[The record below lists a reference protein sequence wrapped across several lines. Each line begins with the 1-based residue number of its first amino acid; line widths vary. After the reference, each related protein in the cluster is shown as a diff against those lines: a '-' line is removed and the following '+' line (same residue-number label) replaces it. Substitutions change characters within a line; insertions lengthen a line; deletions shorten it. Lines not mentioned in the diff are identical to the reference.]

1 MIAGMSPASL
11 LASAFRVVRTPQIL
25 LMVAKVYVP
34 VLFPLTFLIAL
45 TSLRIDVALARP
57 SFLPSPLNYGLA
69 VVSLLAGLG
78 IVGVSYAE
86 LVFVGAGSPSPTA
99 GRTMRLV
106 RSGIYAYS
114 RNPSVIGKL
123 LGVLAVGLAL
133 NSFAF
138 CCILVPLLLTG
149 SLLEKVWRQEPVLV
163 EIFGEEYERYRA
175 EVPLFFPWTFFLPRK
190 QPRS

>member
-1 MIAGMSPASL
+1 MIVEMSPASL

-25 LMVAKVYVP
+25 LMVAKVYIP

-45 TSLRIDVALARP
+45 TSLRIDVALERP
-57 SFLPSPLNYGLA
+57 SFLPSPLNYVLA
-69 VVSLLAGLG
+69 AGSLLAGLA

-149 SLLEKVWRQEPVLV
+149 SLVEKVWRQEPVLV

>member
-1 MIAGMSPASL
+1 MNPIQL
-11 LASAFRVVRTPQIL
+11 FASAVRVVRTPQIL
-25 LMVAKVYVP
+25 LMVAKVYIP

-45 TSLRIDVALARP
+45 VALAIDRALGMTA
-57 SFLPSPLNYGLA
+57 FLPSPVNYGVAIL
-69 VVSLLAGLG
+69 SLLSGLG

-123 LGVLAVGLAL
+123 LGVLSVGFAL

-138 CCILVPLLLTG
+138 CCILVPFLLVG
-149 SLLEKVWRQEPVLV
+149 SLVEKVWRQEPVLV
-163 EIFGEEYERYRA
+163 EIFGDEYVTYKN
-175 EVPLFFPWTFFLPRK
+175 EVPLFLPWKFFLARRK
-190 QPRS
+190 

>member
-1 MIAGMSPASL
+1 MISGMSPASL

-25 LMVAKVYVP
+25 LMVAKVYIP

-45 TSLRIDVALARP
+45 TSLRIDVALNHPA
-57 SFLPSPLNYGLA
+57 FLPSPLNYVLGA
-69 VVSLLAGLG
+69 VSLLAGLG

-149 SLLEKVWRQEPVLV
+149 SLVEKVWRQEPVLV